1 MPDEKH
7 IEGTM
12 YRIRVKGNLDSKW
25 ADCFEGFTLT
35 SQDDGETVLRGTV
48 VDQAALHSVLNR
60 LNGLGLPLLLVAQVD
75 QLHAG
80 RRCPV
85 CGQPI
90 AFRE

>member
-7 IEGTM
+7 IEGSM
-12 YRIRVKGNLDSKW
+12 YHIRVKGNLDSKW
-25 ADCFEGFTLT
+25 ADWFEGFVLT

-48 VDQAALHSVLNR
+48 ADQAALHGVLDR
-60 LNGLGLPLLLVAQVD
+60 LNGLGLPLLLVALLD

-80 RRCPV
+80 RRCPL